1 MGKSVVRRGDP
12 DVPHCSGMSRAG
24 ASSNVFVNG
33 IGISRQGDS
42 NTTHKLPPFPPPRPC
57 PVHSAGISSG
67 SSTVKVNGKGCGRV
81 GDGISGC
88 TSVASGSSNVFAG
101 G

>member
-33 IGISRQGDS
+33 IGVSRRNDPNNSHQ
-42 NTTHKLPPFPPPRPC
+42 FPPPVGNPPKCLFHVGSISVGSTR
-57 PVHSAGISSG
+57 VFANGLGVGRTGDSLAGCTACGSG
-67 SSTVKVNGKGCGRV
+67 ST
-81 GDGISGC
+81 
-88 TSVASGSSNVFAG
+88 NVFAG
-101 G
+101 